1 MAKQAQVKKRDHA
14 TSKTSASDR
23 QYETANSSESLE
35 KSKMYI
41 WPEWSDAEVS
51 KEKWDVSKGEGR
63 KSTKTKSNS
72 SFFDDPE
79 GKVFLPSALKVHT
92 WKRPSEFIVDKDITV
107 VENKTDFDLVS
118 PNNHLF
124 GCELMRWIIS
134 EIHIVWMLY
143 TESTFQQDNWKPWE
157 HIYSMCD
164 VVKGHVPLYNSY
176 GKYVIRLYWMGSWR
190 KMTVDDNMPFDE
202 ENNLLLPATTCQ
214 SEIWPMLLA
223 KALIKIACT
232 IPVFRVGGEMGDFT
246 FIHSLT
252 GWMPVISPIAPR
264 DSGKI
269 WNFLL
274 DAIPKFTHDDT
285 GLGTSFSDS
294 DDQAGGTD
302 SIPHDNKSLV
312 QETEK
317 STDKS
322 RRASIY
328 SYLADP
334 GPLKVAVCASFYP
347 SLQDSFGLVQTATS
361 SELLRFYGLS
371 MLHSHVVLLTKTRS
385 CSLTPPPKTKM
396 VSRWKLIRLRKK
408 IVVTSEPQK
417 EGSSLS
423 LRESS
428 HMKILREEC
437 STLALKKTPKIK
449 FIKEEPEPSHEK
461 FIEVTSTFVFRSAT
475 ITGGVPEP
483 DISSES
489 SVPEPETKVSTTR
502 KRSRKP
508 SMFAIT
514 ESEEA
519 DRHEPEA
526 AEPSSTGEL
535 KVSPQVTA
543 EDKIKDTDQMYI
555 EQLSIKDPAVKNAK
569 PLLTTWV
576 DMDDFSKCFQSL
588 LVFHKPQMY
597 SHHIQKSQFKSTLL
611 SRDMGSVS
619 GSGTSCQYP
628 TNRSVDIAS
637 AECSE
642 VRGTYYLF
650 VDSLEPSEI
659 LVSLSAF
666 LHWGDTGEKTCS
678 VEKTSFGIHRCAALL
693 IQPQSWTCLQAQLP
707 VLTIKTSFSK
717 AAVLSLAAGRN
728 VFCLHVHATLAYH
741 IHLSSETQFMLGDE
755 ETIMPILAKESV
767 RFNEQ
772 ALAIFKALS
781 CVVASFT
788 DEQKLPSLR
797 KNLENTYFPKSI
809 FSKTGTRK
817 HQKLFNLAVCHM
829 FHEAQGKKLTSQEYF
844 ALQAL
849 TADPS
854 LWAPVIEASP
864 STRNTKRSEVWGDR
878 RPTDKE
884 IQAVTILQARLK
896 GYLVR
901 AALKASK
908 PGNKENLRASKI
920 LSDMWQKIEADA
932 AKHSALLLRY
942 IIDHL
947 GEEEELYSCLEDES
961 SRIAFADY
969 SVSFQDTNQSWALVF
984 REVFIVP
991 KEMLLVPIIF
1001 SPVSNCCL
1009 HVVNNDTGEEIERLK
1024 VLPHVYKPN
1033 KLGYTF
1039 VAEVVKPGFP
1049 VSDSKWRM
1057 RLIGSKEPLPKLSRE
1072 VPVNAFSVKQFQDYY
1087 IPSDKNLICRYSV
1100 HVMADAMG
1108 TIQFETSDQNVLI
1121 HLSVLDKEEEMAGIT
1136 GRGFVVL
1143 PVFFFKANKGQQPD
1157 SRRDRRRSLESPAGR
1172 SKLSSNAIPDHKYV
1186 VQAEMLCKSWHLDET
1201 QLDFVHMLQ
1210 EMKKNEIRV
1219 FKPGDIKSSSRIGPS
1234 SQNGTKTETQK
1245 TSRKSEA
1252 DRHRGKSSVSIN
1264 VSKQESNLDL
1274 TKPNYTLRV
1283 TTDHTNPERVEVK
1296 RDTERIDQIK
1306 SMKKAW
1312 ETTEP
1317 GRFEKASQSR
1327 LQFLNQVK
1335 QLERGHPTS
1344 PKTTLSSDQVTRPS
1358 PPSSEVTAPAMPDL
1372 YTKFS
1377 HLFRCQ
1383 KDVPELL
1390 DSQGEEAREEKRY
1403 EKIHS
1408 YRVTRES
1415 MMEHYRQ
1422 HMIEQYDLKKRHLE
1436 TYEKVLETSEK
1447 VSEDYKE
1454 FCNRLT
1460 LVKEQ
1465 EDKPAQEEAELAPP
1479 PPPTPSKQGK
1489 KGKKKK

>member
-63 KSTKTKSNS
+63 KSTKTKMPLQ

-232 IPVFRVGGEMGDFT
+232 IIIFRVGGEMGDFT

-285 GLGTSFSDS
+285 GL
-294 DDQAGGTD
+294 
-302 SIPHDNKSLV
+302 
-312 QETEK
+312 
-317 STDKS
+317 DKS

-334 GPLKVAVCASFYP
+334 DSYIFLSQALLNVNRLGRVKLFTPKISTTGHFLPLHPDFRPQTHPFCRLIKVTQYLLLHKFTLDLAISQFSNES
-347 SLQDSFGLVQTATS
+347 SLDPACRFKCCHSHLLGLIGQTPFHIWIVNKMATS

-408 IVVTSEPQK
+408 IVVTSEPQ
-417 EGSSLS
+417 S
-423 LRESS
+423 
-428 HMKILREEC
+428 
-437 STLALKKTPKIK
+437 KKKRKGDIELCLEIK
-449 FIKEEPEPSHEK
+449 FLEHRRRQFLIPEGVISYEDLK
-461 FIEVTSTFVFRSAT
+461 GAT

-483 DISSES
+483 SDISSES
-489 SVPEPETKVSTTR
+489 SVPEPTATTDQRHIWTKERTSSEREVSCTMLMKKGLQLDGENGNSKVSL
-502 KRSRKP
+502 RSLSLKK
-508 SMFAIT
+508 
-514 ESEEA
+514 
-519 DRHEPEA
+519 
-526 AEPSSTGEL
+526 EL
-535 KVSPQVTA
+535 LSNTCSLK
-543 EDKIKDTDQMYI
+543 
-555 EQLSIKDPAVKNAK
+555 QLSIKDPAVKNAK

-597 SHHIQKSQFKSTLL
+597 SHHIQKSQFK
-611 SRDMGSVS
+611 
-619 GSGTSCQYP
+619 
-628 TNRSVDIAS
+628 
-637 AECSE
+637 CSE

-666 LHWGDTGEKTCS
+666 LHWGDTGEKS
-678 VEKTSFGIHRCAALL
+678 KKTSFGIHRCAALL

-817 HQKLFNLAVCHM
+817 HQKETKLFNLAVCHM

-864 STRNTKRSEVWGDR
+864 STRSYGNTKRSEVWGDR

-1143 PVFFFKANKGQQPD
+1143 PVFFFKANKGQQPGKCKD
-1157 SRRDRRRSLESPAGR
+1157 IAEFHLRFKHPKVMHMKLKEKHSVTYSRRDRRRSLESPAGR
-1172 SKLSSNAIPDHKYV
+1172 SKLSSNAIPVQRHSMLVPLTYDHKYV

-1210 EMKKNEIRV
+1210 EMKKNEIRDANRRRKS
-1219 FKPGDIKSSSRIGPS
+1219 FINLTNIKLDTFCLNKHQSSSRIGPS

-1252 DRHRGKSSVSIN
+1252 DRHRVCVCTSA
-1264 VSKQESNLDL
+1264 QNLDL

-1327 LQFLNQVK
+1327 LQFLN
-1335 QLERGHPTS
+1335 
-1344 PKTTLSSDQVTRPS
+1344 
-1358 PPSSEVTAPAMPDL
+1358 
-1372 YTKFS
+1372 
-1377 HLFRCQ
+1377 
-1383 KDVPELL
+1383 
-1390 DSQGEEAREEKRY
+1390 
-1403 EKIHS
+1403 
-1408 YRVTRES
+1408 
-1415 MMEHYRQ
+1415 
-1422 HMIEQYDLKKRHLE
+1422 
-1436 TYEKVLETSEK
+1436 
-1447 VSEDYKE
+1447 
-1454 FCNRLT
+1454 
-1460 LVKEQ
+1460 
-1465 EDKPAQEEAELAPP
+1465 
-1479 PPPTPSKQGK
+1479 
-1489 KGKKKK
+1489 